1 MDLSAPI
8 PAENKV
14 NLSVARWFRPDSNK
28 CVPVMIPSGPGDR
41 ANSPSRD
48 HANIR
53 HASRGP
59 DGLRQLLP
67 ELKLR

>member
-1 MDLSAPI
+1 MV
-8 PAENKV
+8 PARLEQMC
-14 NLSVARWFRPDSNK
+14 AGDDG
-28 CVPVMIPSGPGDR
+28 IPSGPGDR